1 MAEFFI
7 DPYKKYYDTLQTMTD
22 ITGESTAMASAAGT
36 AASSIDGVSSEIG
49 SSDWKEQ
56 GVTILSSAALSSLK
70 SNISTLESNITN
82 SLTAACEIAIGS
94 MLPELDSLKTE
105 DENYE
110 SIKTKLNELVI
121 PTQYDDEGNT
131 TSTYRMYLSE
141 KNSLEYQLSESERKC
156 KQYQTDINNYADQ
169 IKAKDSAIQD
179 IKKTV
184 VTSDGVKELTI
195 LDYDANS
202 KLMKISFR
210 GQEFYIAN
218 TRINAIDYQDYVQR
232 AKLYQN
238 AGFMDGQCAILA
250 QVYACDMMRGTLT
263 GRSADAV
270 KAQSP
275 STRLL
280 DGCSSPNIDD
290 VLEYVYNETINGRL
304 TTLTVTQR
312 ATVWDGTK
320 WTGPRHVVTVVGF
333 DSSVKSYKDL
343 NEDTILVL
351 DCVDGKIQTLSQARE
366 DGGHDRHIYA
376 QDGNYFAHG
385 ATQDFLAKEVDN
397 EEWYQKHGVNA

>member
-218 TRINAIDYQDYVQR
+218 TKINAVDYEAYVQ
-232 AKLYQN
+232 KYGLYQN
-238 AGFMDGQCAILA
+238 NGVLDGLCPILS
-250 QVYACDMMRGTLT
+250 QYYAMDMMRGTYTSKSDMVNLQK
-263 GRSADAV
+263 G
-270 KAQSP
+270 P
-275 STRLL
+275 SVRMNA
-280 DGCSSPNIDD
+280 GCSSSNIDD
-290 VLEYVYNETINGRL
+290 VLEYIYNETINGRL
-304 TTLTVTQR
+304 TTLTVTQK
-312 ATVWDGTK
+312 ATVWDGTR
-320 WTGPRHVVTVVGF
+320 WRGPRHVVTVVGF
-333 DSSVKSYKDL
+333 ASSVKSYKDI
-343 NEDTILVL
+343 NEDTLLVL

-366 DGGHDRHIYA
+366 DGGHARHIYA
-376 QDGNYFAHG
+376 QDGKYFAHG
-385 ATQDFLAKEVDN
+385 ATQSFLAKEVEN
-397 EEWYQKHGVNA
+397 EEWSQKHGVNA